1 MNIFET
7 FRESLPYLVDGF
19 QITLY
24 AWFVSIIIGVVLGL
38 VACLLR
44 LSKISILRGIGWVY
58 IWIIRGTPMIVQA
71 FVVYFGFSQALGI
84 RMSPLMAGIITLSL
98 NCGAY
103 LAEIFRSGIQAVPK
117 GQEEAARSLGMGKA
131 RTMMRIIL
139 PQAFKI
145 AVPPMVNQFII
156 TLKDTS
162 ILTVIGMPEIVNE
175 AQQYIMIHLDYFETY
190 ICVALFYLVV
200 ISLLMLLSNYI
211 EKKIGYDRKGKQA

>member
-1 MNIFET
+1 MNIFDT

-19 QITLY
+19 QVTLL
-24 AWFVSIIIGVVLGL
+24 AWIVSIIIGVLLGL
-38 VACLLR
+38 VACLMR
-44 LSKISILRGIGWVY
+44 LSKIAPLRGIGWVY
-58 IWIIRGTPMIVQA
+58 IWLIRGTPMIVQA
-71 FVVYFGFSQALGI
+71 FVVYFGFSQALGL

-131 RTMMRIIL
+131 RTMMRIVL
-139 PQAFKI
+139 PQAFKV

-211 EKKIGYDRKGKQA
+211 EKKIGYDRKERQA

>member
-1 MNIFET
+1 MNIFDT

-19 QITLY
+19 QITLL
-24 AWFVSIIIGVVLGL
+24 AWIISIIIGVLLGL
-38 VACLLR
+38 VACLMR
-44 LSKISILRGIGWVY
+44 LSKIAPLRGIGWVY
-58 IWIIRGTPMIVQA
+58 IWLIRGTPMIVQA
-71 FVVYFGFSQALGI
+71 FVVYFGFSQALGL

-131 RTMMRIIL
+131 RTMMRIVL
-139 PQAFKI
+139 PQAFKV

-211 EKKIGYDRKGKQA
+211 EKKIGYDRKERQA

>member
-1 MNIFET
+1 MNIFDT

-19 QITLY
+19 QITLL
-24 AWFVSIIIGVVLGL
+24 AWIVSIIIGVLLGL
-38 VACLLR
+38 VACLMR
-44 LSKISILRGIGWVY
+44 LSKIAPLRGIGWVY
-58 IWIIRGTPMIVQA
+58 IWLIRGTPMIVQA
-71 FVVYFGFSQALGI
+71 FVVYFGFSQALGL

-131 RTMMRIIL
+131 RTMMRIVL
-139 PQAFKI
+139 PQAFKV

-211 EKKIGYDRKGKQA
+211 EKKIGYDRKERQA